1 MAQKNPILESLET
14 NLLSLYPHQDRPK
27 KRPSDNLVS
36 HTPPTKDGSVDTTIY
51 ETNDF
56 AGSRQVVSLPFGSFD
71 QGVTG
76 YRNRVFIYR
85 SMARSMEV
93 SRAIEDIVNEAIV
106 MDNTSSEGIVQIN
119 LDDVD
124 GMPDSLKK
132 KIADHF
138 DHILKLLNFN
148 RKAQKLFTSWYVDG
162 RLSFEK
168 IIDKNKPKAG
178 LQKIK
183 QLQPENLVPIRRI
196 IKGPDPENPQIE
208 VIKRIEKFY
217 AYTPDQRDSYSHQLG
232 IGGGLGQ
239 RRIIFRKNAI
249 CDVNS
254 DLYDGDFQVISYLD
268 KAIRPYNQLR
278 SMEDSLVIYRIARA
292 PERRIFYVDTGNLP
306 RAKAE
311 QYIKDIMANYK
322 NKIVYNATTG
332 TIQDAKNV
340 MTIQDDFWLPRS
352 DGKGTEVSTLPGGNN
367 LSDMDDVNYF
377 KENLYRALNVPLSR
391 LQQDTG
397 FQLGRATE
405 ITRDE
410 VNFKKFIGKIR
421 TQFSYIFLDLL
432 KTHLILTG
440 TMTSDEW
447 DEVVN
452 DIAFDFENDSF
463 FFEMKQLDIYTERM
477 NVLQVADQFV
487 GKYFSK
493 ETIEKEILGRSD
505 EEVKEEQK
513 RMDSEIKDGDVM
525 DPMDIQKAQMGMPPE
540 GMGMDGQDPNAPPD
554 GQPLPAPPQ
563 QQPQAPPGN
572 QPPQQS

>member
-1 MAQKNPILESLET
+1 
-14 NLLSLYPHQDRPK
+14 
-27 KRPSDNLVS
+27 
-36 HTPPTKDGSVDTTIY
+36 
-51 ETNDF
+51 
-56 AGSRQVVSLPFGSFD
+56 
-71 QGVTG
+71 
-76 YRNRVFIYR
+76 
-85 SMARSMEV
+85 
-93 SRAIEDIVNEAIV
+93 
-106 MDNTSSEGIVQIN
+106 
-119 LDDVD
+119 
-124 GMPDSLKK
+124 
-132 KIADHF
+132 
-138 DHILKLLNFN
+138 
-148 RKAQKLFTSWYVDG
+148 
-162 RLSFEK
+162 
-168 IIDKNKPKAG
+168 
-178 LQKIK
+178 
-183 QLQPENLVPIRRI
+183 
-196 IKGPDPENPQIE
+196 
-208 VIKRIEKFY
+208 
-217 AYTPDQRDSYSHQLG
+217 
-232 IGGGLGQ
+232 
-239 RRIIFRKNAI
+239 
-249 CDVNS
+249 
-254 DLYDGDFQVISYLD
+254 
-268 KAIRPYNQLR
+268 
-278 SMEDSLVIYRIARA
+278 MEDSLVIYRIARA